1 MRQCCRYKSKK
12 DTLANW
18 LAQVMSEMVMPQ
30 YLVIKK
36 FQAEM
41 DELKTQIL
49 QAQARVVELQ
59 DELLKT
65 KSEQLESVKT
75 VVQTSVKEGIKSYSS
90 ALGSCM
96 SAQSAPP
103 QKMLQEVVNDVI
115 QVEERN
121 RNLVVFGLEEEVGE
135 NLEGKVGEVF
145 QELGEKPHLVEV
157 IRLGSATSG
166 KTRPVKVTTSS
177 RGVARNYERG

>member
-1 MRQCCRYKSKK
+1 MGVM
-12 DTLANW
+12 
-18 LAQVMSEMVMPQ
+18 QVMGVMVMPQ
-30 YLVIKK
+30 RVVIKK
-36 FQAEM
+36 FPAQM
-41 DELKTQIL
+41 DELKTI
-49 QAQARVVELQ
+49 QAQ

-65 KSEQLESVKT
+65 MSVKT

-90 ALGSCM
+90 ALGGCM

-135 NLEGKVGEVF
+135 KYLA
-145 QELGEKPHLVEV
+145 LP
-157 IRLGSATSG
+157 RW
-166 KTRPVKVTTSS
+166 
-177 RGVARNYERG
+177 